1 MYGLTCPALCGSS
14 GTVRKPKVKS
24 DIGPNAKQRDANA
37 KALATP
43 LYRQRVKPKGT
54 LYKRKPKHMKG
65 AKDGE

>member
-1 MYGLTCPALCGSS
+1 MPKKPRGSDVGPTKRRSPDAKGLES
-14 GTVRKPKVKS
+14 
-24 DIGPNAKQRDANA
+24 
-37 KALATP
+37 P